1 MDTIDSANAPAQNA
15 PIWDTVLRYGSY
27 NGGIAIAISLI
38 VYIMDVNMLAFSG
51 IFIVSGSMLAIG
63 FVMVFMAIQYQRDQ
77 LDGGIISY
85 GKALSIGLLVTLL
98 ATFISSLWNYVLVN
112 YIDPG
117 YIAKLQ
123 EQFMSTW
130 GENMPQEALEKA
142 LEGFEKAG
150 DLVEI
155 LKNAIISGTI
165 FGLVVGLITAAFM
178 KRDPKPDF
186 LR

>member
-1 MDTIDSANAPAQNA
+1 MDTIDSSNTPVQNA

-38 VYIMDVNMLAFSG
+38 VYLAEVNMMSISG
-51 IFIVSGSMLAIG
+51 MLMVYIPMLALG
-63 FVMVFMAIQYQRDQ
+63 FVMAILAIKYQRDQ

-98 ATFISSLWNYVLVN
+98 ATFISSLWNYVLIN
-112 YIDPG
+112 FIDPG
-117 YIAKLQ
+117 YTAKLQ
-123 EQFMSTW
+123 EQFMNTW
-130 GENMPQEALEKA
+130 GENMPQEALDKT

-150 DLVEI
+150 DMFQI
-155 LKNAIISGTI
+155 LKSAVISGTI
-165 FGLVVGLITAAFM
+165 FGLIVGLITAAFM

-186 LR
+186 IR

>member
-1 MDTIDSANAPAQNA
+1 MDTIDSSNAPVQNA
-15 PIWDTVLRYGSY
+15 PIWDTVLRYGSI

-38 VYIMDVNMLAFSG
+38 VYLVDVNMMSISG
-51 IFIVSGSMLAIG
+51 MLMVYIPMLALG
-63 FVMVFMAIQYQRDQ
+63 FVMAYMAIQYQRDQ

-98 ATFISSLWNYVLVN
+98 ATFISSLWNYVLIN
-112 YIDPG
+112 HIDPE
-117 YIAKLQ
+117 YVAKLQ

-130 GENMPQEALEKA
+130 GENMPQEALEKT

-150 DLVEI
+150 DLFEI
-155 LKNAIISGTI
+155 LKNAVISGTI
-165 FGLVVGLITAAFM
+165 FGLIVGLITAAIL